1 MFKISAI
8 GPQGHT
14 LMARNTP
21 TEALRKALEL
31 RGAGFANV
39 RLVIERGSCM
49 RPRRSSDYSCSRHEA
64 KGIASWIGRP
74 VQSYCREWSGK
85 ADF

>member
-1 MFKISAI
+1 MAMFKISAI

-39 RLVIERGSCM
+39 RIGDRKGLLHAPETFERLFVQ
-49 RPRRSSDYSCSRHEA
+49 PSRGE
-64 KGIASWIGRP
+64 GDRLLD
-74 VQSYCREWSGK
+74 WSPGPELLS
-85 ADF
+85 

>member
-39 RLVIERGSCM
+39 RLVIEKGLLHAPETFERLFVQPSRGEGD
-49 RPRRSSDYSCSRHEA
+49 RLLD
-64 KGIASWIGRP
+64 
-74 VQSYCREWSGK
+74 WSPGPELLS
-85 ADF
+85 